1 MSVNARLSIRNSY
14 IDAGGTSV
22 RSRIGVRRPNRDGVR
37 AIGQDERVQVEV
49 EAHVGTAGPPR
60 VDTAHDQ
67 AVNPVGSRAHQHA
80 VHLYLHTAGID
91 GCTDPSDVI
100 DGPTTDQNRAGNSR
114 ARYRSV
120 DVDAR
125 LSIRNTYFALQQHCR
140 NLHRSDE

>member
-60 VDTAHDQ
+60 VDTAHVQ
-67 AVNPVGSRAHQHA
+67 AVNPVGSRAHQHV
-80 VHLYLHTAGID
+80 VHLYLHTVGLMAVPIPLTLSMAQPLTKIVPETVAPATGVSML
-91 GCTDPSDVI
+91 TL
-100 DGPTTDQNRAGNSR
+100 GPLVRRHFGEADQSHVQL
-114 ARYRSV
+114 SV
-120 DVDAR
+120 M
-125 LSIRNTYFALQQHCR
+125 
-140 NLHRSDE
+140 